1 MSYPS
6 HHVLILAQVASA
18 AYNRFHDQL
27 LLSCGTDCNVN
38 LWRAASISSTPMT
51 DFGQEAMDLAGTEVN
66 SLVKRYE
73 DHESLSLESSG
84 ALLTHGPLHHSRWT
98 VSASSTTYHQQRNTR
113 FCSKFKLN

>member
-73 DHESLSLESSG
+73 DHEESVFGVIWSAADAWTFASLSLDGKCVINHVPPTEKDKI
-84 ALLTHGPLHHSRWT
+84 LL
-98 VSASSTTYHQQRNTR
+98 
-113 FCSKFKLN
+113 